1 MREVPEV
8 RKALVLL
15 LLCVLA
21 ATLTVFVPGCGPSS
35 EDQAMRYI
43 GRGDAY
49 AYRMASE
56 GEAMSAALEGFFDT
70 LQGPNPETILNPGGP
85 LERYEDAREEMASY
99 AMSAEAEYQGVLSLG
114 GVEEEKEYADLMI
127 EVARKTGELTE
138 FIEEWFDKALDVIKT
153 LDENKIRSYLTG
165 DEFEGGLAEID
176 ERRAEIDVV
185 AEEARDY
192 RLERDF

>member
-1 MREVPEV
+1 VPEL
-8 RKALVLL
+8 RKTLVLFIF
-15 LLCVLA
+15 CA
-21 ATLTVFVPGCGPSS
+21 ITLSLVVILPGCGQSS

-56 GEAMSAALEGFFDT
+56 GESMSAALEDFFDT
-70 LQGPNPETILNPGGP
+70 LQGPNPQAILNPGGP
-85 LERYEDAREEMASY
+85 MDQYEDAQGEMLDYS
-99 AMSAEAEYQGVLSLG
+99 MMAEGEYQGVLSLD
-114 GVEEEKEYADLMI
+114 GVEEEKEYATMMI
-127 EVARKTGELTE
+127 EVARETAELAD
-138 FIEEWFDKALDVIKT
+138 FIDEWFGKALDVIQT

-176 ERRAEIDVV
+176 NMRAEIDSI
-185 AEEARDY
+185 ASEARDY